1 MSDTLKLGDGR
12 WQVTVAPSLGGS
24 LLACTFDGVPVLHPV
39 AQADSTGRAD
49 LRCCHFPLIPF
60 SNRIENGRFSYGGSQ
75 LQLPPNLAGSP
86 HPIHGHGWQAAWQV
100 TERRNAGC
108 VLAYEREA
116 TLDWPWR
123 YRGRQTIEAAGD
135 ALRLTL
141 AVENLGRTAMPC
153 GLGFHPFLPRDGD
166 PRLELDAARVLNGTA
181 DSFPTRR
188 MDVPAALDFRA
199 GPRVS
204 EREGT
209 DHCFDGWSRR
219 ATVRYRQHSRTLVL
233 DGCEATAYA
242 LVYIPEGADYFC
254 VEPVTHAVN
263 AMNHA
268 DAAAD
273 GLWTLEPG
281 ATREIRMTIRCVTS

>member
-1 MSDTLKLGDGR
+1 
-12 WQVTVAPSLGGS
+12 V
-24 LLACTFDGVPVLHPV
+24 
-39 AQADSTGRAD
+39 
-49 LRCCHFPLIPF
+49 RCGHFPLIPY
-60 SNRIENGRFSYGGSQ
+60 SNRIENGRFSFDGSQ

-86 HPIHGHGWQAAWQV
+86 HPLHGHGWQAAWQV
-100 TERRNAGC
+100 TERHDASC

-116 TLDWPWR
+116 SPDWPWR

-141 AVENLGRTAMPC
+141 VVENLGRTAMPC

-166 PRLELDAARVLNGTA
+166 PSLELAAARVWNGTA
-181 DSFPTRR
+181 DSFPTAR

-219 ATVRYRQHSRTLVL
+219 ATVRYGQPSRTLVL
-233 DGCEATAYA
+233 AGCEATAYA

-254 VEPVTHAVN
+254 VEPVTQAVN